1 MKGEFGEKISEI
13 FQNLNLRLLRSQ
25 ILPYDLRMWKSAL
38 SQALKKTAQ
47 IVIIEIY
54 TVFGSVVVDGR
65 QEKRVGKRTSVDS
78 A

>member
-1 MKGEFGEKISEI
+1 MIL
-13 FQNLNLRLLRSQ
+13 QNLNLRLLKSQ
-25 ILPYDLRMWKSAL
+25 ILPYNLKMWQSAL
-38 SQALKKTAQ
+38 SHALKKTAQ